1 MVFSKAN
8 FDYSM
13 KNIPI
18 PSRKQYIISLI
29 IKIEDF
35 IQRLRWKT
43 IFFLK
48 KENNNNNKKETF
60 GFRTMKNA
68 PQCDELLGFEQDLNH
83 LVANLEYRNTTTN
96 FQRKLKNDIRKIQT
110 SKNVFVKAD
119 KSSNYY
125 VVDKNTYEKLLRDN
139 LTANYKITDP

>member
-18 PSRKQYIISLI
+18 PSRKQYIRSLI

-35 IQRLRWKT
+35 IQRLRWKK

-48 KENNNNNKKETF
+48 KENNNNKKETF

-96 FQRKLKNDIRKIQT
+96 FQRKLKNDIRNIQT
-110 SKNVFVKAD
+110 SKTSLLKQI
-119 KSSNYY
+119 K
-125 VVDKNTYEKLLRDN
+125 VVTTTRWM
-139 LTANYKITDP
+139 